1 MKIKRSQVHEMVRAL
16 QLLDQ
21 PIVISSEV
29 DETTTTDGDK
39 PPVIKR
45 NNKVVQ
51 KRLTFDGKTRCDL
64 ARNLRILKDEKDVI
78 DDSRQ
83 GLFQE
88 RATED
93 NTIQEGESGTRLKGK
108 AALDFQKAVREML
121 NGEVDLPL
129 KTVSVDSL
137 KIDSTPI
144 PLDQFSDLIGRI
156 FTNGEP

>member
-1 MKIKRSQVHEMVRAL
+1 MVRAL

-21 PIVISSEV
+21 PIVMSSEV
-29 DETTTTDGDK
+29 DETTTAVGEK
-39 PPVIKR
+39 PTEIKR

-64 ARNLRILKDEKDVI
+64 ARNLRLLKDEMAII

-88 RATED
+88 LATEE

-108 AALDFQKAVREML
+108 ASLDFQKAVREML

-129 KTVSVDSL
+129 KNVPVDSL
-137 KIDSTPI
+137 RIDSTPI

-156 FTNGEP
+156 FIGPSENGGPVAIP